1 MLRNILFVVCS
12 IALLGQN
19 AIDAWKLNFENAS
32 ITLKM
37 NEMQTIHVKLTE
49 LDATALIEKKATL
62 SIVSQSDILKVGG
75 GDILLDD
82 ILNGVFEHD
91 VNLTGEFLGSV
102 KVYAT
107 IITDD
112 DIVQISNETLNVVII
127 REERFIDRA
136 FTVSVIT
143 LVSILYVNFGAAL
156 DVAKVKEILVRPIG
170 PLIAFICKFLCM
182 PLVSCILI
190 PYIDAHHKEYST
202 NFLLQNMIFIE

>member
-1 MLRNILFVVCS
+1 MLRNILFAACL
-12 IALLGQN
+12 ITLINQN
-19 AIDAWKLNFENAS
+19 AINAWKLSFENAS

-49 LDATALIEKKATL
+49 LDGPLLIEKNATL

-75 GDILLDD
+75 GDIVLDD

-91 VNLTGEFLGSV
+91 VNLTGEFLGTV

-107 IITDD
+107 IVTDN
-112 DIVQISNETLNVVII
+112 DIVQISNETINVVIV

-136 FTVSVIT
+136 FTISVIT

-170 PLIAFICKFLCM
+170 PLIAFVCKFLCM
-182 PLVSCILI
+182 PLVS
-190 PYIDAHHKEYST
+190 
-202 NFLLQNMIFIE
+202 LLFFMLCHGIFN